1 MGAAC
6 GVIDVL
12 TAYDRRIDAEVLL
25 HRTQA
30 TVLDGSAALDDA
42 GDRCAVDS
50 LKAPRTGVHATA
62 REAFR

>member
-25 HRTQA
+25 HRTPP
-30 TVLDGSAALDDA
+30 TVLDCGASLDDE
-42 GDRCAVDS
+42 GDRTRSIA
-50 LKAPRTGVHATA
+50 
-62 REAFR
+62 

>member
-30 TVLDGSAALDDA
+30 TILDRGASLDDA
-42 GDRCAVDS
+42 GDRGRPILSVDC
-50 LKAPRTGVHATA
+50 LKASHTSVHAV
-62 REAFR
+62 

>member
-12 TAYDRRIDAEVLL
+12 TAYDGRIDAEVLL
-25 HRTQA
+25 HWTQA

-42 GDRCAVDS
+42 GDRGRPILSVDC
-50 LKAPRTGVHATA
+50 LKASHTSVHAV
-62 REAFR
+62 

>member
-30 TVLDGSAALDDA
+30 TILDRGASLDDA
-42 GDRCAVDS
+42 GDRGRRLTRACTLS
-50 LKAPRTGVHATA
+50 
-62 REAFR
+62 EAAFFS